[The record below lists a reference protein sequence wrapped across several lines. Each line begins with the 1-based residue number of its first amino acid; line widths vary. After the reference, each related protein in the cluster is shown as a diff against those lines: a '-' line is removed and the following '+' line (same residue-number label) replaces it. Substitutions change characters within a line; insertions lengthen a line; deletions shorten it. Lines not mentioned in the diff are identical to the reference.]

1 MFNTCEIG
9 VSQSCCW
16 WVSSSWMLFC
26 IGWSIATSVS
36 KNRCA
41 LEMLITIYQSIWHN
55 IPGESWCLMLATN
68 PFRMLYFQFQIKG
81 LKYMK
86 HNFTCC
92 FVCMQNFAYLW
103 IYSAQEHIWIQER
116 GCESYK
122 TSGIC
127 TTVLIRLEWLNQ
139 REWDGQNMKY
149 IGGQANNF
157 WEGKSRTG
165 AMWKICK

>member
-9 VSQSCCW
+9 VSKSCCW

-36 KNRCA
+36 KNHCA
-41 LEMLITIYQSIWHN
+41 LEMLITIYQSTWHN

-92 FVCMQNFAYLW
+92 FVCMQNFASLW
-103 IYSAQEHIWIQER
+103 IWCSGTYFDPRKRMWKLQNERNKYYCPHKTGVIESRRMRWAEHEVHR
-116 GCESYK
+116 
-122 TSGIC
+122 
-127 TTVLIRLEWLNQ
+127 
-139 REWDGQNMKY
+139 
-149 IGGQANNF
+149 QATNF
-157 WEGKSRTG
+157 WEV
-165 AMWKICK
+165 KI